1 MEPDRVLSVGVR
13 RDGRTPGRYVAAL
26 ASIFGLATGT
36 LLFAPAAPA
45 QVPTQGE
52 LSISFAKPPNS
63 GGSGSFGNGGLRVLA
78 GGIATSSVVNGRV
91 RVEMPATEVSTG
103 SAQAVTRVGGTI
115 SFVRGD
121 RRLVLSQ
128 LRVLSGQDLTEFPAS
143 GEDFGQP
150 RVLSGQLK
158 GTFITARLGNRNSR
172 IRAFAVQG
180 QAAVDAQVGTMRLR
194 GRVTRLTGALAGRL
208 QRKLDPPRRL
218 ATRIGKSTLDSQ
230 AAFEDPYGATC
241 DLPATSKVAGTL
253 PTAPDPSPVE
263 PGTTAVGDGIFWGIR
278 SGLRNYLFFLP
289 DGQGVMQGI
298 GGGVVVPNPAPPPAP
313 PVPIGFAF
321 PFADGAWNLGEEG
334 LADDRVVLNGSGS
347 ILLCHQ
353 TQFRILLSKP
363 SIVIDGFS
371 ARLVFDVDT
380 NVLGEW
386 IPTQRV
392 TLAQLVTSEGSFSGT
407 EDSATW
413 ANVPVV
419 LTAAGSD
426 ALRLAPFSPTFPYQA
441 GQALQPIS
449 FTLTSTVA
457 DGRG

>member
-1 MEPDRVLSVGVR
+1 MEPDRVFSVGVR

-26 ASIFGLATGT
+26 ASILGLAAGT

-52 LSISFAKPPNS
+52 LSISFARPANS
-63 GGSGSFGNGGLRVLA
+63 GAAGLLGNGGLRVLA
-78 GGIATSSVVNGRV
+78 GGSATSSAVNGGV
-91 RVEMPATEVSTG
+91 RIEMPATQVSGG
-103 SAQAVTRVGGTI
+103 SAQAVTRVRGTI

-128 LRVLSGQDLTEFPAS
+128 LRVLSGHDLTEFPAS
-143 GEDFGQP
+143 GGDFGQP
-150 RVLSGQLK
+150 RVASGKLK

-180 QAAVDAQVGTMRLR
+180 RAAVDAQVGTMRLR

-241 DLPATSKVAGTL
+241 ELPATSKVAGTL
-253 PTAPDPSPVE
+253 PTAPDPQPVE

-278 SGLRNYLFFLP
+278 SGLRNYLYFLP
-289 DGQGVMQGI
+289 GAQGVMEGI
-298 GGGVVVPNPAPPPAP
+298 DGGVVVPNPAPPPAP
-313 PVPIGFAF
+313 PVPIGYAF
-321 PFADGAWNLGEEG
+321 PFADGAWDLGEEG
-334 LADDRVVLNGSGS
+334 AGDDRVVLNGSGS
-347 ILLCHQ
+347 ILLCHK

-363 SIVIDGFS
+363 SIVINGFK
-371 ARLVFDVDT
+371 ARMVFDVDT

-392 TLAQLVTSEGSFSGT
+392 KLAQLVTTEGSFSET
-407 EDSATW
+407 ADSATW
-413 ANVPVV
+413 EDVPVV

-426 ALRLAPFSPTFPYQA
+426 ALRLAPFSPTFRYQA
-441 GQALQPIS
+441 GQALESIS
-449 FTLTSTVA
+449 FTLTSSLA

>member
-13 RDGRTPGRYVAAL
+13 RDGRGSGRYITAL
-26 ASIFGLATGT
+26 ASILGLAAGT

-45 QVPTQGE
+45 QVPAQGE
-52 LSISFAKPPNS
+52 LSISFVRPANS
-63 GGSGSFGNGGLRVLA
+63 GGAGLLGNGGLRVLA
-78 GGIATSSVVNGRV
+78 GGSATSSAVNGGV
-91 RVEMPATEVSTG
+91 RIEMPATQVSTG

-121 RRLVLSQ
+121 RRQVLSQ
-128 LRVLSGQDLTEFPAS
+128 LRV
-143 GEDFGQP
+143 
-150 RVLSGQLK
+150 VSGQLK

-180 QAAVDAQVGTMRLR
+180 RAAVDAQVGTMGLR

-218 ATRIGKSTLDSQ
+218 ATRIGRSTLDSQ

-241 DLPATSKVAGTL
+241 ELPATSKVAGTL
-253 PTAPDPSPVE
+253 PTAPDPRPVE

-278 SGLRNYLFFLP
+278 SALRNYLYFLP
-289 DGQGVMQGI
+289 AAQGVMEGI
-298 GGGVVVPNPAPPPAP
+298 DGGVVVPNPAPPPAP
-313 PVPIGFAF
+313 PVPIGYAF
-321 PFADGAWNLGEEG
+321 PFADGTWDLGEEG
-334 LADDRVVLNGSGS
+334 AGDDRVVLNGSGS
-347 ILLCHQ
+347 ILLCHK

-363 SIVIDGFS
+363 SIVINGFK
-371 ARLVFDVDT
+371 ARMVFDVDT

-392 TLAQLVTSEGSFSGT
+392 KLAQLVTTEGSFSET
-407 EDSATW
+407 ADSATW
-413 ANVPVV
+413 EDVPVV

-426 ALRLAPFSPTFPYQA
+426 ALRLAPFSPTFRYQA
-441 GQALQPIS
+441 GQVLESIS
-449 FTLTSTVA
+449 FTLTSSLA